1 MYLKVQM
8 LPCNAKHY
16 MLVIT
21 IYIEHLLPRKK
32 MQLMLLTHKDSFKKL
47 TNLTPFHLNREITY
61 TCNLVHVS
69 MSM

>member
-16 MLVIT
+16 MLVRTFTLKKENAINVSDALVT
-21 IYIEHLLPRKK
+21 RKV
-32 MQLMLLTHKDSFKKL
+32 SFKKL

-61 TCNLVHVS
+61 TCYLVHVS
-69 MSM
+69 LSM

>member
-8 LPCNAKHY
+8 LSCIAKQY

-21 IYIEHLLPRKK
+21 IYIEHLLSRKK
-32 MQLMLLTHKDSFKKL
+32 MQLMLVTRKESFKKL
-47 TNLTPFHLNREITY
+47 TNLTPFHLNREIR
-61 TCNLVHVS
+61 CNLVHVS